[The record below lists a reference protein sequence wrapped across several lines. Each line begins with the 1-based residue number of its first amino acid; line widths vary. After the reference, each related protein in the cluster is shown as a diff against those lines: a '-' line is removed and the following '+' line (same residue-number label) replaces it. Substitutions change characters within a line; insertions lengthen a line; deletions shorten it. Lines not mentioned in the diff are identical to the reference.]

1 MLVSVLVDLLVVS
14 DETSDSTKLIVK
26 TCEQI
31 VARVRFLLA
40 HQVGVLQLLQALV
53 QLAEFAPDALWSS
66 SFLFSCAHLLVAT
79 CDSSL
84 EKQLLLSTISS
95 VLEFG
100 RMHDASSSRR
110 VLVECLIIPLL
121 SVLSTHAQQVAP
133 LLQLVMKMKAQRQYA
148 PIRASA
154 SSGDQDA
161 LDAEALHLGSFL
173 RLIDD
178 EKMCSSWLSSL
189 FVEHT
194 KKSVQG
200 ENDPDE
206 LWLALL
212 LGTLLFDGRQ
222 SLRDRA
228 IKALERQVQC
238 EKKFWSAATTKLLV
252 SSFVFLVSQR
262 PLDASVALSPRY
274 SEFVSRSFYVL
285 ASLAAVTTDTMKII
299 LRFIKRMNSVAS
311 MQPMALRLL
320 YVVWERESRVY
331 PRLEALLHQEPS
343 DTSNTE
349 YDLVKMATIE
359 SLCKKDA
366 ELGVDYISQ
375 IQAFLEDECV
385 SVVAMA
391 VNAIESL
398 CKADCLDFYAAFKI
412 IALKMKKKKIQ
423 CVEEPLFLERLCVF
437 YALGAAE
444 MDANKRQ
451 AAKLLEQLWEFTGS
465 TSATVRRSSFESLNV
480 YSLVALGLSVQE
492 NRGAVIV
499 NSDSEEDD
507 DDISEDD
514 VSEKL
519 DELAKSLK
527 SEVADEVRSEIEK
540 LLARVL
546 EHEST
551 KLNSGNGR
559 GQAAVSSTVNDQR
572 IQQRVSTVATKE
584 VKKKFP
590 TCREVIELYGAE
602 QTIEDWDGF
611 LLAYEEKETIEYSS
625 VKRKDKLV
633 KLASQNVTDMETNL
647 SVILSQQVAPWEAES
662 DDRVVFLRIQS
673 LMEGWQAFMAKYV
686 DAVDELSTL
695 KLTIGASA
703 EDGDQHFAEQITEQI
718 ASRDRALG
726 GIKNE
731 RLQMIA
737 VGALTGQLRDS
748 KRWTSQLVQQS
759 VSENIEKLSSRLS
772 RAIEETK
779 VFPNENHYFTA
790 LSAVVGLHLAL
801 GNRPLDP
808 VKERMTEAHL
818 RRLELVLLSLIQ
830 EAIHPLL
837 QAVST
842 VCISHLGWLHAV
854 IDDTQDRIFLLRR
867 QERVKLIA
875 GSVLN
880 LCLRSTT
887 TASNLSKI
895 AETVFSEEPN
905 DSQLVADSSNPDEYQ
920 GVVAWAS
927 LMGLARLS
935 SGFAYIQKLGWLANL
950 NELIRQVWRQD
961 TASAMIGVALGP
973 VLIECVKYNLISAT
987 EVEQFASDSFD
998 RLKTSAKEVSKG
1010 LHLLALNFLVCR
1022 MPAHGCAVRQEHAQA
1037 LIEQAGS
1044 TLASEKSSKLT
1055 HQLALAGLANRFHS
1069 SLGIVSLGNGPI
1081 RKHDAGT
1088 FELTFEPSDVEF
1100 TVGLVR
1106 SSMGQDKFKW
1116 FILGAISAAR
1126 DLFFVMQKKKTF
1138 DAEIFTLPSKSMLFK
1153 VMDILRKQQSNEVSV
1168 PEREDRSARHTIARL
1183 VKSVLSCLTAV
1194 SAVLPPLDFESLV
1207 HRLVKRFC
1215 DTDVTVGCIE
1225 FATTQGICDVY
1236 IVNQWYAHEMLANLE
1251 PRVQRELVS
1260 GLLLLAGRVDTA
1272 TFERLV
1278 KTASETVLSAWESD
1292 ARFSDQHVDLVER
1305 WIDVLGQLLERD
1317 SAIRIS
1323 AESREIVKRVVVQ
1336 QVLPRLQFIQSTE
1349 ADSAAL
1355 VRRFARR
1362 VLAKIPRQEGVED
1375 FVLGTPSEAS
1385 SLVQMLQRAT
1395 IFAELLRSGAVF
1407 FSDRQASI
1415 IFQWV
1420 LRQDFSQWRH
1430 ASSTTRVELLN
1441 ELSSCVMVAG
1451 AVGRPSQDTISW
1463 LLEVMDAFNRTLSGL
1478 SSSSTEEADA
1488 VKRDA
1493 LFTFLAGVCCW
1504 KSALS
1509 YERHAALSIASSSD
1523 NVSRFVRAL
1532 PIGLLSE
1539 FGVNESFNAMLERL
1553 WMVHQRVQGMEFQ
1566 TGAIDYTGVL
1576 RDVMRQVHVE
1586 ASRHVTEQLK
1596 HSIVRYWSLG
1606 GCYY

>member
-66 SFLFSCAHLLVAT
+66 SFLFSCAHMLVAT
-79 CDSSL
+79 CGSSL

-100 RMHDASSSRR
+100 RTHDASSSRC
-110 VLVECLIIPLL
+110 VLVECLVIPLL
-121 SVLSTHAQQVAP
+121 SVLSTHAQQVSP
-133 LLQLVMKMKAQRQYA
+133 LLQLVMEMKTQRQYV
-148 PIRASA
+148 PIRESA
-154 SSGDQDA
+154 SSDDQDA

-173 RLIDD
+173 RLIGN

-238 EKKFWSAATTKLLV
+238 EKKFWSAATAKLLV

-262 PLDASVALSPRY
+262 PLDASAALSPRY

-285 ASLAAVTTDTMKII
+285 ASLASATTDTMKII

-359 SLCKKDA
+359 SLCKKNA
-366 ELGVDYISQ
+366 ELGVDYISH

-437 YALGAAE
+437 YALGTAE

-492 NRGAVIV
+492 NQGAVIV
-499 NSDSEEDD
+499 SSDSEED

-519 DELAKSLK
+519 DKLAESLK
-527 SEVADEVRSEIEK
+527 SEVADEVRSGIEK

-572 IQQRVSTVATKE
+572 IQQRVSAVATKE

-611 LLAYEEKETIEYSS
+611 LLAYEEKEAIEYSS

-633 KLASQNVTDMETNL
+633 KLASQNVAEMEANL

-695 KLTIGASA
+695 KLTIGANA
-703 EDGDQHFAEQITEQI
+703 EDGDQHFAEQIEEQI

-759 VSENIEKLSSRLS
+759 VSENIEKMSSRLS

-779 VFPNENHYFTA
+779 VFPNENHHFTA

-808 VKERMTEAHL
+808 VKEAMTEAHL

-842 VCISHLGWLHAV
+842 VCISHLGWLHA
-854 IDDTQDRIFLLRR
+854 ITDDAQDRIFLLRT

-875 GSVLN
+875 RSVLN

-895 AETVFSEEPN
+895 AETVFSEELH
-905 DSQLVADSSNPDEYQ
+905 DSQLVADSSDPDEYQ
-920 GVVAWAS
+920 DVVAWAS
-927 LMGLARLS
+927 LMGLAGLS
-935 SGFAYIQKLGWLANL
+935 SGFACIQKPGWLANL

-973 VLIECVKYNLISAT
+973 VLLECVKYNLISAT
-987 EVEQFASDSFD
+987 EVEKFASDSFD

-1010 LHLLALNFLVCR
+1010 FHLLALNFLVCR
-1022 MPAHGCAVRQEHAQA
+1022 MPAYGCAVRQEHAQA

-1044 TLASEKSSKLT
+1044 VLASEKSSKLT
-1055 HQLALAGLANRFHS
+1055 HQLALAGLANRFHF
-1069 SLGIVSLGNGPI
+1069 SLGIFSLGNGPT

-1088 FELTFEPSDVEF
+1088 LELTLEPSDVEF

-1126 DLFFVMQKKKTF
+1126 DLFFVTQKKKTF

-1168 PEREDRSARHTIARL
+1168 PEREDRSARHTSAHL

-1278 KTASETVLSAWESD
+1278 KTASGTVLSAWESD
-1292 ARFSDQHVDLVER
+1292 ARFSDQRVVFVER
-1305 WIDVLGQLLERD
+1305 WIEVLGQLLERE
-1317 SAIRIS
+1317 STIRIS

-1349 ADSAAL
+1349 ADSVAL
-1355 VRRFARR
+1355 MRRFARR
-1362 VLAKIPRQEGVED
+1362 VLAKIPRQEGVD
-1375 FVLGTPSEAS
+1375 NFVLGTPSETS
-1385 SLVQMLQRAT
+1385 SPVQMLQRAT
-1395 IFAELLRSGAVF
+1395 IFAELLRSEAVL

-1420 LRQDFSQWRH
+1420 LRQDFSQWQH
-1430 ASSTTRVELLN
+1430 TSSTTRVELLN
-1441 ELSSCVMVAG
+1441 ELSSCVMVAE

-1463 LLEVMDAFNRTLSGL
+1463 LLEVIDAFNRTLSGL

-1509 YERHAALSIASSSD
+1509 YERHAALSIASSGD
-1523 NVSRFVRAL
+1523 NVSHFVRAL

-1539 FGVNESFNAMLERL
+1539 FGVNESFSAMLERL
-1553 WMVHQRVQGMEFQ
+1553 WAVHQRVQCMEFQ

-1576 RDVMRQVHVE
+1576 RDVMRQVHIE
-1586 ASRHVTEQLK
+1586 ASSHVTEQLK